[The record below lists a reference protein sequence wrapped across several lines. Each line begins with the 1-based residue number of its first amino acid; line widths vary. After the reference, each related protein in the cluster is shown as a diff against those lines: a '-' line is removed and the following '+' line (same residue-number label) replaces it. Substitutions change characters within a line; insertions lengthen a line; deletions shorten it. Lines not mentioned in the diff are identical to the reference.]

1 MDAPLV
7 RGMHGGPVIA
17 RAISLIILSL
27 LWAQFAKLSCASGS
41 EWSLSLLSTVFT
53 AGQATLHLTRWTQMI
68 FIGNS
73 YIQYPRA
80 PTVSKNGWHFHLH
93 LIVWVTHWW
102 CSLLLAQPWFPDFI
116 FARQDVFIRSIYHP
130 PNPATY
136 PHKVN
141 STYLY
146 GTLKCIWFGKCK
158 ALCWSNLVINLVI
171 IFFFLKKSL

>member
-68 FIGNS
+68 LSATATSSILGLRQSQRMADTFICTLLFEWHIDGVHCYWPS
-73 YIQYPRA
+73 HGSRISSLHDRTFSSAAYTTP
-80 PTVSKNGWHFHLH
+80 PTPPHTPTRWTQ
-93 LIVWVTHWW
+93 LICMERLSVFG
-102 CSLLLAQPWFPDFI
+102 SGSAKP
-116 FARQDVFIRSIYHP
+116 FADLI
-130 PNPATY
+130 
-136 PHKVN
+136 
-141 STYLY
+141 
-146 GTLKCIWFGKCK
+146 
-158 ALCWSNLVINLVI
+158 
-171 IFFFLKKSL
+171 